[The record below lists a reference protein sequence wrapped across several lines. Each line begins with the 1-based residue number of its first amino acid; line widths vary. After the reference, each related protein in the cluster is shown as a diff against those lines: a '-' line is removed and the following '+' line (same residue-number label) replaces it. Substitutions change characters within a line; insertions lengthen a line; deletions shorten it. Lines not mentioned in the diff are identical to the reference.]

1 MCGIGS
7 IAGCLLTLFVTQID
21 NDGHIFSVISRFLL
35 GDGPQMTW
43 TAHV

>member
-1 MCGIGS
+1 MCGVSSVAGHLFTLFMGQIDDDGHVFG
-7 IAGCLLTLFVTQID
+7 IAG
-21 NDGHIFSVISRFLL
+21 RFLL